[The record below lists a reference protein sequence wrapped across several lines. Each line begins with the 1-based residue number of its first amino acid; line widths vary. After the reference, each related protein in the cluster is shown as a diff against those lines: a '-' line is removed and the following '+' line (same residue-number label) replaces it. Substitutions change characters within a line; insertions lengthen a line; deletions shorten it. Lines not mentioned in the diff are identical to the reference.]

1 MSDGD
6 GRAVYKESNFDLINY
21 GRIKMFIH
29 AEPNNGDFLGDDEI
43 NAFLRFGSDYENN
56 YYEVELPLKVTR
68 PSLIDQNSSNLSRMI
83 WPEENEINL
92 SIEELL
98 SLKSQRNRENIDLST
113 PFSKTSSNGKYIIKI
128 KGRPS
133 MGSILNFM
141 IGVKNPL
148 SNDRA
153 SKSACL
159 WFNELRLTDF
169 DRTKGW
175 AANAN
180 LNLKLS
186 DIGTVSS
193 SLRYTSV
200 GFGSIQQRISERS
213 REEKIQY
220 DASANLNIDK
230 LLPSKWGIKLPLY
243 VSSSTSII
251 TPKYD
256 PLDKDIP
263 LSASIKSFDT
273 KKQQD

>member
-1 MSDGD
+1 
-6 GRAVYKESNFDLINY
+6 
-21 GRIKMFIH
+21 
-29 AEPNNGDFLGDDEI
+29 
-43 NAFLRFGSDYENN
+43 
-56 YYEVELPLKVTR
+56 
-68 PSLIDQNSSNLSRMI
+68 
-83 WPEENEINL
+83 
-92 SIEELL
+92 
-98 SLKSQRNRENIDLST
+98 
-113 PFSKTSSNGKYIIKI
+113 
-128 KGRPS
+128 

>member
-1 MSDGD
+1 
-6 GRAVYKESNFDLINY
+6 
-21 GRIKMFIH
+21 
-29 AEPNNGDFLGDDEI
+29 
-43 NAFLRFGSDYENN
+43 
-56 YYEVELPLKVTR
+56 
-68 PSLIDQNSSNLSRMI
+68 
-83 WPEENEINL
+83 
-92 SIEELL
+92 
-98 SLKSQRNRENIDLST
+98 
-113 PFSKTSSNGKYIIKI
+113 
-128 KGRPS
+128 

-148 SNDRA
+148 STDRA

-213 REEKIQY
+213 REEKLQY
-220 DASANLNIDK
+220 DASANLNVDK
-230 LLPSKWGIKLPLY
+230 LLPSKWG
-243 VSSSTSII
+243 
-251 TPKYD
+251 
-256 PLDKDIP
+256 
-263 LSASIKSFDT
+263 
-273 KKQQD
+273 

>member
-1 MSDGD
+1 
-6 GRAVYKESNFDLINY
+6 
-21 GRIKMFIH
+21 
-29 AEPNNGDFLGDDEI
+29 
-43 NAFLRFGSDYENN
+43 
-56 YYEVELPLKVTR
+56 
-68 PSLIDQNSSNLSRMI
+68 
-83 WPEENEINL
+83 
-92 SIEELL
+92 
-98 SLKSQRNRENIDLST
+98 
-113 PFSKTSSNGKYIIKI
+113 
-128 KGRPS
+128 
-133 MGSILNFM
+133 M

-148 SNDRA
+148 SEDRS

-175 AANAN
+175 AANTS

-213 REEKIQY
+213 RDEKLQY
-220 DASANLNIDK
+220 DASANINLDK
-230 LLPSKWGIKLPLY
+230 LLPSKTGIKLPLY
-243 VSSSTSII
+243 ISSSTSII

-263 LSASIKSFDT
+263 LSASINSFDT
-273 KKQQD
+273 REQRQDYKRLTEERMESKSISLNNIRKERMNPNSRVDFWDIENFSTGFSYSERSSSNVTTQSMESIEHRGNITYNFSQKQINIQPFTNI